1 MTNIYIESMRM
12 AWSSIVS
19 NKLRS
24 LLTML
29 GIIIGVSAG
38 IALVSFGYGVRSD
51 VESNI
56 SSLGSNQITII
67 PGAIMAREP
76 VALQVLCRALPIR
89 IMRR

>member
-29 GIIIGVSAG
+29 GIIIGVSAV
-38 IALVSFGYGVRSD
+38 IALVSLVMGFGRMWKV
-51 VESNI
+51 I
-56 SSLGSNQITII
+56 F
-67 PGAIMAREP
+67 P
-76 VALQVLCRALPIR
+76 ALVLIR
-89 IMRR
+89 